1 MRGRELVRTKLTK
14 SKRPMLDSKRR
25 ELELP
30 RRSALKM
37 RRGGKRRQLRGVQS
51 LYKEGEE
58 DLREKPQARHSLRR
72 LATCQWVAKAQER
85 FQGFGRWNAAHH
97 PSGCGICQGYRVRKR
112 TRSRNL
118 IFETSSFLCDT
129 PRPWWP
135 CDSAS
140 VPQC

>member
-85 FQGFGRWNAAHH
+85 FQRTTKWLWH
-97 PSGCGICQGYRVRKR
+97 CQGYRVRKR